1 MGGALTV
8 RVGIPTEVKDNEYR
22 VAITPAGVHELVSR
36 GHEVFV
42 QAGAGVG
49 SSVPDA
55 DYAAVVRRTT
65 VTMEPATCAAT
76 AADTGCPPKV

>member
-8 RVGIPTEVKDNEYR
+8 RVGIPTEVKDHEYR
-22 VAITPAGVHELVSR
+22 VAITPSGVHELVTR

-49 SSVPDA
+49 S
-55 DYAAVVRRTT
+55 AVRG
-65 VTMEPATCAAT
+65 E
-76 AADTGCPPKV
+76 D